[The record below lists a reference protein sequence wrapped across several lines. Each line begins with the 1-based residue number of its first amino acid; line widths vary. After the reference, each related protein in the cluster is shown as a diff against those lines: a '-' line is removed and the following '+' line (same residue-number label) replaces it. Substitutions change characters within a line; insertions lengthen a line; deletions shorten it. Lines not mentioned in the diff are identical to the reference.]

1 MEAFSQLSLKCQHKS
16 TDIQCQVLFVLF
28 VLSSFRHFSASPFLR
43 RRFPSDFCALRDVNA
58 DEYFSSVGCGSP
70 AEVGSGGAGGAA
82 WWCGA
87 FPAVGMVSCLPA
99 YRNTEKSKLIKRR
112 RSSCKQLLNYHPI
125 LCLYHDFYLVRII
138 CSYTFGIFSKCSIIA
153 EQEDALWLPTA
164 KWACQFWWT
173 IFGCPALV
181 LFRR

>member
-70 AEVGSGGAGGAA
+70 APKWGALEEEE
-82 WWCGA
+82 
-87 FPAVGMVSCLPA
+87 LPGDA
-99 YRNTEKSKLIKRR
+99 EPSL
-112 RSSCKQLLNYHPI
+112 QL
-125 LCLYHDFYLVRII
+125 
-138 CSYTFGIFSKCSIIA
+138 G
-153 EQEDALWLPTA
+153 W
-164 KWACQFWWT
+164 
-173 IFGCPALV
+173 CPAFQLIATRKKV
-181 LFRR
+181 N